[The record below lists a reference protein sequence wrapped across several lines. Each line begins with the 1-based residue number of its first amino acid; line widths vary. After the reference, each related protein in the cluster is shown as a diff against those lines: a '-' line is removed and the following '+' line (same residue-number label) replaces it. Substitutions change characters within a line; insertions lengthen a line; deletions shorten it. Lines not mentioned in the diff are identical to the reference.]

1 MSDRTDR
8 LLAAHVIL
16 LSILV
21 VSETTIVPQNQ
32 LLGTIG
38 ILVGTLTILYAF
50 SELVKSF
57 S

>member
-8 LLAAHVIL
+8 LLALHVVL

-21 VSETTIVPQNQ
+21 VSQTTVAPRNQ

-38 ILVGTLTILYAF
+38 FAAGAIAIIYAVA
-50 SELVKSF
+50 ELLAASR
-57 S
+57 